1 MLTLYR
7 QEIFKL
13 SKRKGPLMAMGIL
26 AVFNLLVAIVI
37 KLNGKM
43 FNAVGVFAANFLST
57 WLVALLLIGAT
68 ATIVT
73 SEFEYNTI
81 KNIIYQAGSRQRV
94 LVSKWLATL
103 TYMVFLYAY
112 MLVLN
117 LLLKLI
123 LFNTNFSLSDKDGKF
138 FIYQEWLYSAW
149 GGFVKMLLVSS
160 LVFLIAVL
168 MKKSSAAIMV
178 GTLTYLA
185 VTLIGN
191 VMEILLRKWE
201 FLKWNPLNFT
211 NYGNQL
217 VDPTFANITHLT
229 TNQLLWGSLA
239 YTAVFLALGMWVF
252 ANKEV

>member
-13 SKRKGPLMAMGIL
+13 SKRKSPLMAMGIL

-43 FNAVGVFAANFLST
+43 FNADGVFAANFLST

-117 LLLKLI
+117 LFLKLI
-123 LFNTNFSLSDKDGKF
+123 LFNTNFSLSDKDG
-138 FIYQEWLYSAW
+138 
-149 GGFVKMLLVSS
+149 
-160 LVFLIAVL
+160 
-168 MKKSSAAIMV
+168 
-178 GTLTYLA
+178 
-185 VTLIGN
+185 
-191 VMEILLRKWE
+191 
-201 FLKWNPLNFT
+201 
-211 NYGNQL
+211 
-217 VDPTFANITHLT
+217 
-229 TNQLLWGSLA
+229 
-239 YTAVFLALGMWVF
+239 
-252 ANKEV
+252 